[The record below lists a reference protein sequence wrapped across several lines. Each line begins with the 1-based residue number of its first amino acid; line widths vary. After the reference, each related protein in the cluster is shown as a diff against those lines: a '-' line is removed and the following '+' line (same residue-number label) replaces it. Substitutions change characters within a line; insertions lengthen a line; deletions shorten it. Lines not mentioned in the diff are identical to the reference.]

1 MRGHHRDAFC
11 VEEAVGPRFE
21 LALEL
26 LRSGR
31 TFEFD
36 EIGFRMDD
44 QMTHC
49 IVDSS
54 CALEDVTAASAAR
67 DLEQGRA
74 TFQHLLERSPEF
86 ASAIGERPVRYELVH
101 DYGNGSVLIC
111 WEQNGSIT
119 WSDGMP

>member
-101 DYGNGSVLIC
+101 DYGNGSATCSV
-111 WEQNGSIT
+111 EGAV
-119 WSDGMP
+119 P